1 MADPVELRTCALSIL
16 EATELD
22 EKLRPA
28 PRLRSDD
35 APGEPLKLTTPRR
48 PDRLRI
54 ARAVDVKVPSIEGL
68 TDPAQRPRIVHGF
81 ANHELQA
88 VELYAWALL
97 AFPDAPAEFRREAF
111 AILEEEQMH
120 CRLYCSRLRAWGVTF
135 GDYPVTGYFWNKV
148 EAYQTPLHFVCAMAL
163 TFENANLDH
172 TLGSIRAARQA
183 GDHRTAAVIEK
194 VHADERKHV
203 AFGWRWLQEFK
214 EVDVSMWDAYCGAVA
229 WPLRPA
235 LARGRCFDR
244 ASREAAGLEP
254 EFIRRLEAT
263 ERGAY

>member
-1 MADPVELRTCALSIL
+1 LADPLEFRDCALGII
-16 EATELD
+16 EATSLK
-22 EKLRPA
+22 EKLRP
-28 PRLRSDD
+28 PRRPRVDD
-35 APGEPLKLTTPRR
+35 APGEPLKLTAPGR
-48 PDRLRI
+48 PDHLRI
-54 ARAVDVKVPSIEGL
+54 ARAGDVKVPSVVGL
-68 TDPAQRPRIVHGF
+68 ADPAQRPRIVHGF

-120 CRLYCSRLRAWGVTF
+120 CRLYCSRLRAWGVAL

-148 EAYQTPLHFVCAMAL
+148 GAYHSPLHFVCAMAL

-172 TLGSIRAARQA
+172 TMDSIRAARQA

-203 AFGWRWLQEFK
+203 AFGWRWLGEFK
-214 EVDVSMWDAYCGAVA
+214 SPGRSMWDAYCEAVQF
-229 WPLRPA
+229 PLRPA
-235 LARGRCFDR
+235 LARGRCFHR
-244 ASREAAGLEP
+244 GSREAAGLDAD
-254 EFIRRLEAT
+254 FVRRLEAT
-263 ERGAY
+263 ERGA